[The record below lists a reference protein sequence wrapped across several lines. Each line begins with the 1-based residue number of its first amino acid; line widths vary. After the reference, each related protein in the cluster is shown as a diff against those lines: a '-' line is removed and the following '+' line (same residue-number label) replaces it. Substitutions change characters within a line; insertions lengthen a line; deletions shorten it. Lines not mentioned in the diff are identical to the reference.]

1 MMARIEELRKENE
14 NATNWGG
21 AIAARHEEIRD
32 LNTLLRKT
40 QRRIYLASSWRNE
53 IYPEVLTGLLN
64 LGHQV
69 YDFKAGADAFRWD
82 QIDPNWRNWTADQ
95 YRLALIH
102 PLAKKGYA
110 ADMSAMEWADTCV
123 LVLPCG
129 RSAHLEA
136 GWFAGKGK
144 SLYIL
149 TRDGEEPELMANMAT
164 FIVGSQDELYRRLD

>member
-1 MMARIEELRKENE
+1 MFGNGELGNLYFG
-14 NATNWGG
+14 AGG
-21 AIAARHEEIRD
+21 VDDSSAD
-32 LNTLLRKT
+32 SF
-40 QRRIYLASSWRNE
+40 QPCFYLAGDAVR
-53 IYPEVLTGLLN
+53 PDDHLV
-64 LGHQV
+64 
-69 YDFKAGADAFRWD
+69 AGEDAFQWD
-82 QIDPNWRNWTADQ
+82 QIDPNWKNWTADQ

-110 ADMSAMEWADTCV
+110 SDMSAMEWADTCV